1 MGTNLQGTEGAPIS
15 VTFSLSSPGARSVSV
30 AIFFNQWSDQL
41 PLPKKV
47 TGDESQSK
55 DHLMVREFVQL
66 NQVAPGQWSCEISLA
81 PGWHEYLFLVDG
93 TWVMDPDAP
102 ETCPDYVGGFNAAR
116 MVGPVGEPSL
126 AIGRAIKPRLL
137 AKITAPNK
145 PPQANVSPVR
155 PKSVNERKR
164 DDRSA

>member
-1 MGTNLQGTEGAPIS
+1 MGTDLQGTDLPPIR
-15 VTFSLSSPGARSVSV
+15 VTFSLSSPGARKVSV

-41 PLPKKV
+41 PLPKRV

-66 NQVAPGQWSCEISLA
+66 NQAAPGLWSCEISLA

-116 MVGPVGEPSL
+116 MVGPEPSL
-126 AIGRAIKPRLL
+126 ALGRMIKPRLL
-137 AKITAPNK
+137 AKK
-145 PPQANVSPVR
+145 PAAHKLPPANVFPA
-155 PKSVNERKR
+155 PIETVNERKR
-164 DDRSA
+164 GDLSA